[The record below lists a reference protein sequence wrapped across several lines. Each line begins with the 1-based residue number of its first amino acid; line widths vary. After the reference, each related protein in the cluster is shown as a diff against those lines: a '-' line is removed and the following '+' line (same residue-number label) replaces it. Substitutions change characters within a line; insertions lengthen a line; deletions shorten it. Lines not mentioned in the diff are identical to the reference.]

1 MRCVMVTRLPLC
13 VRGSSPSAGKL
24 DKQSPRGTGAVGEE
38 VPDCKQ
44 QLYPSVSLGAHP
56 HDPGAVPQLC
66 HGLDPS
72 LRRNQIKQG
81 MCSLPFTVPGRGIL
95 MGEDED
101 EAVET
106 IFGTGILGRLKFLS
120 MGKPQTT
127 QLSQQ
132 CMGTSVSFPAGKC
145 YLPTIPW
152 QGGRYPLPGDGLKS
166 KHSLGRAQETQLS
179 PNSCALVCSL
189 TTSVQL
195 CHPKHR
201 TQTFPWPGGLFYSCV
216 SGPEAI
222 NMRPPKTHDLYKH
235 FIHPGQ
241 ITTPFFFFFSP
252 CLALNRG
259 ISYVLEQCIL

>member
-1 MRCVMVTRLPLC
+1 MSWSQGCPSASITAVALPLQP
-13 VRGSSPSAGKL
+13 GNW
-24 DKQSPRGTGAVGEE
+24 DKQGPRGTGAVGEE

-56 HDPGAVPQLC
+56 HHPGAVPQLC
-66 HGLDPS
+66 HVLDPS
-72 LRRNQIKQG
+72 LRRNQIKEG
-81 MCSLPFTVPGRGIL
+81 MCSLLFTVPGRVIL
-95 MGEDED
+95 MGEGED
-101 EAVET
+101 EAMET
-106 IFGTGILGRLKFLS
+106 IFGTGIGGRTKFLS

-145 YLPTIPW
+145 YLPRIPW

-166 KHSLGRAQETQLS
+166 KHSLERAQETQLS

-189 TTSVQL
+189 TPSVRL

-201 TQTFPWPGGLFYSCV
+201 TQTLPVPGGFFLLPCLWSL
-216 SGPEAI
+216 GPEGI
-222 NMRPPKTHDLYKH
+222 NMRSKTHDLYKH

-241 ITTPFFFFFSP
+241 IKTLLFFFFLF
-252 CLALNRG
+252 LHAL
-259 ISYVLEQCIL
+259 S